1 MRLALIT
8 ALAAVTT
15 SGLAMAQTPS
25 LPMPST
31 PIPGA
36 PRPFSPELLCTD
48 LAITGWNGTRSTS
61 STPLADN
68 EVALAFAVSNNGP
81 SAYRAP
87 DENKQWISL
96 VMTTPAGPQTIGVH
110 VLPPAGSG
118 AVSLAAR
125 GTWRG
130 VLRATLPPGVTRTAH
145 PPVSLQ
151 LNYAPASAGWRPPAD
166 CNISNNMVRV
176 VLR

>member
-1 MRLALIT
+1 
-8 ALAAVTT
+8 
-15 SGLAMAQTPS
+15 
-25 LPMPST
+25 
-31 PIPGA
+31 
-36 PRPFSPELLCTD
+36 
-48 LAITGWNGTRSTS
+48 
-61 STPLADN
+61 
-68 EVALAFAVSNNGP
+68 
-81 SAYRAP
+81 
-87 DENKQWISL
+87 L